1 MRKVAS
7 ENIQIAAGS
16 GRLAEVYFLT
26 PVPMRPIV
34 DVFRHWCLNEAAVS
48 CRVAEGNGPIEAT
61 TTGSGTSLIKVS
73 IPARF
78 AGGHEISVSSCLV
91 PISRMRHLCF

>member
-34 DVFRHWCLNEAAVS
+34 
-48 CRVAEGNGPIEAT
+48 EGVQA
-61 TTGSGTSLIKVS
+61 
-73 IPARF
+73 
-78 AGGHEISVSSCLV
+78 LV
-91 PISRMRHLCF
+91 PE